1 MLRYMR
7 ENTGNWLIKIVLG
20 IIVVVF
26 VFLGMGSFGSKR
38 NNSVATINDEPIT
51 IKEFQRTYKTIMEQ
65 MRARFGKN
73 LNDDLLKALNIK
85 QQALNSLIEEKLML
99 AQADKLDIIVSD
111 KELQNSLLSIKAFQ
125 KGGVFNLGR
134 YKKVLRLNSLDPEI
148 FEQNQINKI
157 KQQKLRSMVLSGI
170 TVADLEAREWYLLQ
184 NTKIAVDYLLFAPD
198 DYSDIQPDQKEIKK
212 FYDENREQ
220 YKSKLKR
227 TALYLE
233 FSPEDYKDKVK
244 IDKTNIKDYYEQHK
258 EKLKTPPKVEARHIL
273 IKLASD
279 AAAEEIKAAE
289 KKALDIYNLA
299 KNGEDFQKLA
309 KEYSQGPSKQE
320 GGYLGVFGKK
330 EMVKPFADKAFS
342 MKTGEISKPVR
353 TRFGLHIIN
362 VMDRIQASIKT
373 LEQASE
379 TIKKELAEQQME
391 NFAYD
396 KSGQAFDAVIDGD
409 DFEQVALIADKK
421 ILKTKAFSIEGQE
434 IDIINNRE
442 FAQAAFELPMNN
454 ISDIKQFGKNYYLI
468 KVISKKEPVIQKFD
482 TVKDKI
488 AKQLKERLQKESARK
503 DAKLYIAKT
512 VEEQSLDHAAQASG
526 LKINSTKL
534 FTRNSSIEGVGNSPE
549 FSQASFSLN
558 KDNTIYP
565 ELVQT
570 DAGYYIIGFKEKKMP
585 EESEISK
592 NLQKTKKSITAKKQ
606 NQYYQAWVAELKKQS
621 EINFDPKILD

>member
-125 KGGVFNLGR
+125 KEGVFNLGR

-148 FEQNQINKI
+148 FEQNQTNKI
-157 KQQKLRSMVLSGI
+157 KQQKLRSLVLSGI

-570 DAGYYIIGFKEKKMP
+570 AAGYYIIGFKEKKMP

-592 NLQKTKKSITAKKQ
+592 NLQKTKKSITARKQ
-606 NQYYQAWVAELKKQS
+606 NQYYQAWIAELKNQN
-621 EINFDPKILD
+621 EISYDPKILD

>member
-320 GGYLGVFGKK
+320 GGYLGFFGKK

-570 DAGYYIIGFKEKKMP
+570 AAGYYIIGFKEKKMP

>member
-1 MLRYMR
+1 MR

-99 AQADKLDIIVSD
+99 AQADKLDIIVPD
-111 KELQNSLLSIKAFQ
+111 KELENSLLSIKAFQ
-125 KGGVFNLGR
+125 KDGVFNLGR

-157 KQQKLRSMVLSGI
+157 KQQKLRSLVLSGI
-170 TVADLEAREWYLLQ
+170 TVADIEAREWYLLQ

-258 EKLKTPPKVEARHIL
+258 EKFKTPPKVEARHIL

-409 DFEQVALIADKK
+409 DFQQVALIADKK

-434 IDIINNRE
+434 LDIIKNRE

-570 DAGYYIIGFKEKKMP
+570 AAGYYIIGFKEKKMP

-592 NLQKTKKSITAKKQ
+592 NLQKTKKSITARKQ

-621 EINFDPKILD
+621 EISYDPKILD